1 VQAAILSGKINGIR
15 VVQAMECFL

>member
-15 VVQAMECFL
+15 VVRAMECFL